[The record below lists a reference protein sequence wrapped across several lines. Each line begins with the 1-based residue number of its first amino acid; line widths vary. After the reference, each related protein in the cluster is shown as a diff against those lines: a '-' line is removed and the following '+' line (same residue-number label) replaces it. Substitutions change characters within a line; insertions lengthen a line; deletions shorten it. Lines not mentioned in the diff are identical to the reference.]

1 MFLRFVFKEIELE
14 RKGNQ
19 IRQEIVRNS
28 LQILIDLGISSTS
41 VYKKEFQIEF
51 LKRTAQ
57 FYGTE
62 AASSIGQMSCPEYLQ
77 MTSKKLKEEEDRC
90 LSYLKEETKEPLMN
104 AVHEVMIS
112 RHSKTLLE
120 MDTSGLSTMIK

>member
-1 MFLRFVFKEIELE
+1 MVSDISMYLDKNFVGKEKLKSIWELGILLFKKNIFKQKDIHDMFLRLIFEEIEHE

-41 VYKKEFQIEF
+41 VYKKEFQVDFIY
-51 LKRTAQ
+51 RTGQ

-62 AASSIGQMSCPEYLQ
+62 AAS
-77 MTSKKLKEEEDRC
+77 
-90 LSYLKEETKEPLMN
+90 
-104 AVHEVMIS
+104 
-112 RHSKTLLE
+112 
-120 MDTSGLSTMIK
+120 